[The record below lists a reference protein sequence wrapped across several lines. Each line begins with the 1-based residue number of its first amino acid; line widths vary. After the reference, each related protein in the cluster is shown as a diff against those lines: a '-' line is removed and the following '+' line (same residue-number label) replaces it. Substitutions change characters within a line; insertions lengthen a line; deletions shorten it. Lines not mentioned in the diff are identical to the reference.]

1 MTAIAAT
8 SRAPERIRA
17 EDLSQG
23 RRFGALA
30 FLMLGYFFYA
40 WAWNTVDILRPYIRD
55 SVGMSVAQSGWLYSI
70 QSSGALV
77 GAVVLGQVADRIGRR
92 TALTIVMLG
101 FGSGLISG
109 IFVTQF
115 WQLALGRAV
124 MGFFMGAMF
133 PITVGIY
140 SGLFASA
147 TRGTVAG
154 FVLGIYNVAVAVLSF
169 VSGQVIAAGHDWR
182 LMLSVGI
189 VPVAA
194 ALFAPLFIP
203 DDRRLVPWGVDPAAP
218 ALVPR
223 KLPITE
229 LFEPG
234 VRRQTL
240 MLVTMT
246 GLNFFA
252 YQAFTGWATTYLK
265 EVRQVPPDVVGAVLA
280 VQFIAAALGGFAW
293 GWLSD
298 RFGRRIGA
306 YGFIAAACIIPVYLF
321 VPLGTPMFTALGF
334 AYGFMLSASAVW
346 GPWFSELYPP
356 HLRSTAAS
364 IYNWGRI
371 ISIMAP
377 PITGALVPVWGMAPV
392 MLIGCAA
399 FGIAALVWLSLPET
413 LHHGARV

>member
-1 MTAIAAT
+1 METAAAPLT
-8 SRAPERIRA
+8 PFRVRA
-17 EDLSQG
+17 EDLSQA
-23 RRFGALA
+23 RRYGALA
-30 FLMLGYFFYA
+30 FLLLGYFFYA

-55 SVGMSVAQSGWLYSI
+55 SVGLSVPQSGWLYSI
-70 QSSGALV
+70 QSSGALI
-77 GAVVLGQVADRIGRR
+77 GAIVMGQVADRIGRR
-92 TALTIVMLG
+92 NALMIVMLG
-101 FGSGLISG
+101 YGSALVAGV
-109 IFVTQF
+109 FVTQF
-115 WQLALGRAV
+115 WQLALERAV
-124 MGFFMGAMF
+124 MGFFMGSMF

-140 SGLFASA
+140 SGLFASD

-169 VSGQVIAAGHDWR
+169 VAGQVIEAGHDWR
-182 LMLSVGI
+182 LLLYVGV

-203 DDRRLVPWGVDPAAP
+203 DDRRLVPWGVDATAP
-218 ALVPR
+218 VVAPR
-223 KLPITE
+223 RLPITE
-229 LFEPG
+229 LFEAN

-240 MLVTMT
+240 MLVAMT

-265 EVRQVPPDVVGAVLA
+265 EVRMVPPDVVGTVLA
-280 VQFIAAALGGFAW
+280 FQFLAAALGGFAW
-293 GWLSD
+293 GRLSD

-306 YGFIAAACIIPVYLF
+306 YGFIAAAVIIPIYLF
-321 VPLGTPMFTALGF
+321 VPLSPAMFTAIGF
-334 AYGFMLSASAVW
+334 SYGFMLSASAVW

-371 ISIMAP
+371 ISITAP
-377 PITGALVPVWGMAPV
+377 PITGALVPIWGMAPV

-399 FGIAALVWLSLPET
+399 FGVAALVWLALPET
-413 LHHGARV
+413 LHRKARA

>member
-1 MTAIAAT
+1 MT
-8 SRAPERIRA
+8 SPAPSFSGKQRA
-17 EDLSQG
+17 EDLSAA

-55 SVGMSVAQSGWLYSI
+55 SVGMSIAQSGWLYSI
-70 QSSGALV
+70 QSSGALL
-77 GAVVLGQVADRIGRR
+77 GAVVMGQVADRIGRR
-92 TALTIVMLG
+92 TALTVVMLG
-101 FGSGLISG
+101 YGSALVAG
-109 IFVTQF
+109 IFVTEF
-115 WQLALGRAV
+115 WQLAAERAV
-124 MGFFMGAMF
+124 MGFFMGSMF

-140 SGLFASA
+140 SGLFAKT

-182 LMLSVGI
+182 LLLIVGV
-189 VPVAA
+189 VPMAA

-203 DDRRLVPWGVDPAAP
+203 DDRTLIPWGVDPTAP
-218 ALVPR
+218 VIVPR

-229 LFEPG
+229 LFDSG

-240 MLVTMT
+240 LLVGMT

-265 EVRQVPPDVVGAVLA
+265 EVRMVPPDVVGTVLA
-280 VQFIAAALGGFAW
+280 FQFIAAALGGFAW

-306 YGFIAAACIIPVYLF
+306 LGFIAAALIIPVYLF
-321 VPLGTPMFTALGF
+321 VPLGTPMFTLIGF
-334 AYGFMLSASAVW
+334 SYGFMLSASAVW

-399 FGIAALVWLSLPET
+399 FAGAALIWLSLPET
-413 LHHGARV
+413 IAREGRA